1 MRIQVPP
8 QSPLLSIYFTTY
20 HPIVLLY
27 NNFHIHTHWYLDSH
41 SQYFLHSY
49 NTHLIW
55 VTILGVN
62 RVFKAFPC
70 VLCGPDLLR
79 NLNASPCFTMLFPYW
94 ESYLPPS
101 LLLSFCFFQVRLGSL
116 WILLWGG
123 LVGLHSL
130 FLGGLHSAPS
140 HIPTSYPILF
150 GVPHS

>member
-1 MRIQVPP
+1 MPGFLLWMRIQVPP

-94 ESYLPPS
+94 ESYLPPLS
-101 LLLSFCFFQVRLGSL
+101 PTVILLLPSKVGVSL
-116 WILLWGG
+116 D
-123 LVGLHSL
+123 SS
-130 FLGGLHSAPS
+130 LGGTCGTPFTLPWG
-140 HIPTSYPILF
+140 PT
-150 GVPHS
+150 